1 MISRNVSLVMLVL
14 ACLAVGGVGAACGS
28 SNDTSSG
35 GDSNPT
41 GPVTVA
47 ARNGA
52 MGMYLTAGQGRSL
65 YLFVADTNGTSTCTG
80 PCAAEWPPLLTTGAP
95 QAGSGVT
102 ADMLSTVAR
111 ADGTKQVTYNKHPLY
126 LFGGD
131 KAAGDTTGQGV
142 NAFGALWWLVTP
154 TGNAITTTSSP
165 SAGY

>member
-1 MISRNVSLVMLVL
+1 MISRNVSRVILIF

-28 SNDTSSG
+28 SSDTSSG
-35 GDSNPT
+35 SGSNPT

-52 MGMYLTAGQGRSL
+52 MGMYLTDGQGRSL
-65 YLFVADTNGTSTCTG
+65 YLFEADTNGTSTCTG
-80 PCAAEWPPLLTTGAP
+80 PCAAEWPPLLTTGTP

-102 ADMLSTVAR
+102 AGMLGTVAR

-142 NAFGALWWLVTP
+142 NAFGALWWLVNP
-154 TGNAITTTSSP
+154 AGSAITTTSSP